1 MKLFHSRVAVLMI
14 AAGLAS
20 GCSIIKKGRPK
31 TPVIGERI
39 AVLTNETDVAVDP
52 ETAALAATIPDAV
65 ANSDWA
71 QPGGN
76 AAKSM
81 GHLALGTSL
90 GQAFS
95 VSIGSGT
102 SNSARLGSSPVVGG
116 GRIYT
121 IDTTSTVRAFDA
133 QSGAAVWTTQFGTEK
148 GNSASLFG
156 GGVAFDN
163 GRIYA
168 TNGLGFVTALDA
180 GTGAA
185 VWSVRPGGPLRG
197 APSVNDGAIYAMSQD
212 NQLYSLKAADGT
224 TNWSNAASLEI
235 AGVFG
240 TASPAIGQGTVVAGF
255 SSGELNAYRYEN
267 GRLVWQDALAR
278 TSMSTG
284 VSSLSDI
291 DGAPVIDGGQVFAVG
306 QGGRMVALELNSGQ
320 RMWELNIAGIA
331 TPWVAGDL
339 IYVVTDDA
347 KLIAIARGSGKIR
360 WINQLPHYQKQKS
373 KKGQISYLGPIL
385 AGGRLIVAGSNGV
398 LVNVDPLNGSFQ
410 SQTNVGAA
418 IHLAPIVANSTL
430 YVLDDRGRLNA
441 YR

>member
-20 GCSIIKKGRPK
+20 GCGIIKKGRPK

-52 ETAALAATIPDAV
+52 ETAALATTIPDAV
-65 ANSDWA
+65 ANSEWA

-81 GHLALGTSL
+81 GPLAHGTSL
-90 GQAFS
+90 GQAYS

-102 SNSARLGSSPVVGG
+102 SKRERLGSSPVVGG

-240 TASPAIGQGTVVAGF
+240 TASPAIGQGPVVAGF

-267 GRLVWQDALAR
+267 GRLVWQDALSR
-278 TSMSTG
+278 TSITTS
-284 VSSLSDI
+284 VASLSDI
-291 DGAPVIDGGQVFAVG
+291 DADAVIDGGAVYAVG

-331 TPWVAGDL
+331 TPWVAGDW

-360 WINQLPHYQKQKS
+360 WINQLPYYQKQKS